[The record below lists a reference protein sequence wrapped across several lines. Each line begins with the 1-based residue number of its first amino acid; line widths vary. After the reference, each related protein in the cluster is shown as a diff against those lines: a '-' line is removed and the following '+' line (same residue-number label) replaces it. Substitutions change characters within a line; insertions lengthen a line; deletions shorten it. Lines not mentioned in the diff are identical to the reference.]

1 MQLFVNVFRINS
13 VSGADV
19 NLQSVEKLRRGLAT
33 DRKLKRNKGEGITRR
48 RETGRRGR
56 RDSNKNTR

>member
-1 MQLFVNVFRINS
+1 MQLFVNVFRVNS

-33 DRKLKRNKGEGITRR
+33 DRKLKRNKSEGIR
-48 RETGRRGR
+48 RRGR
-56 RDSNKNTR
+56 RGGRESNKNTR